1 MKKLRKSNLHALA
14 IGIAALIFFVLGG
27 LRAHHIRNDFAP
39 VYDGAR
45 CLLHGCNPYG
55 TGVLVYPPSTL
66 LVLSPFALF
75 QYPVA
80 WLIWLLL
87 NGGLFVTAVVLVL
100 SLCPK
105 RHQWLET
112 ALGAVLLAGSSLL
125 LILAQPS
132 AFAISLVVIGVYF
145 FLRGRHPFVGAVFL
159 MISLA
164 VKPLIGALIV
174 LYLFFR
180 GVHRRYAALAIAGA
194 LTLLLCSG
202 LILVKHPQ
210 SADWVSDVHANVSRA
225 VAPGATD
232 DPRPT
237 NEQAGA
243 ALNLQTITSIFF
255 RDEKAFNYAAYAVF
269 GALFVAW
276 AVAVLRMNSTFEN
289 HLLSLG
295 ALSVLTLLPVYHRN
309 YDSRLLLLSIPA
321 ALIVLERRRI
331 IGACL
336 CVLVALATV
345 SIQYWAQLIL
355 KRDGLLQTVQRNKP
369 LLILL
374 LRETDI
380 RLLVIFFLFMV
391 ALFNVRDPMHSEAR
405 SG

>member
-1 MKKLRKSNLHALA
+1 
-14 IGIAALIFFVLGG
+14 
-27 LRAHHIRNDFAP
+27 
-39 VYDGAR
+39 
-45 CLLHGCNPYG
+45 
-55 TGVLVYPPSTL
+55 
-66 LVLSPFALF
+66 
-75 QYPVA
+75 
-80 WLIWLLL
+80 
-87 NGGLFVTAVVLVL
+87 
-100 SLCPK
+100 
-105 RHQWLET
+105 
-112 ALGAVLLAGSSLL
+112 
-125 LILAQPS
+125 
-132 AFAISLVVIGVYF
+132 
-145 FLRGRHPFVGAVFL
+145 
-159 MISLA
+159 
-164 VKPLIGALIV
+164 
-174 LYLFFR
+174 
-180 GVHRRYAALAIAGA
+180 
-194 LTLLLCSG
+194 
-202 LILVKHPQ
+202 
-210 SADWVSDVHANVSRA
+210 
-225 VAPGATD
+225 
-232 DPRPT
+232 
-237 NEQAGA
+237 
-243 ALNLQTITSIFF
+243 
-255 RDEKAFNYAAYAVF
+255 
-269 GALFVAW
+269 
-276 AVAVLRMNSTFEN
+276 MNSTFEN

>member
-27 LRAHHIRNDFAP
+27 RRAHHIRNDFAP

>member
-1 MKKLRKSNLHALA
+1 
-14 IGIAALIFFVLGG
+14 
-27 LRAHHIRNDFAP
+27 
-39 VYDGAR
+39 
-45 CLLHGCNPYG
+45 
-55 TGVLVYPPSTL
+55 
-66 LVLSPFALF
+66 VLSPFALF

-295 ALSVLTLLPVYHRN
+295 ALSVLTLLPVYS
-309 YDSRLLLLSIPA
+309 SRLDRP
-321 ALIVLERRRI
+321 
-331 IGACL
+331 
-336 CVLVALATV
+336 
-345 SIQYWAQLIL
+345 
-355 KRDGLLQTVQRNKP
+355 
-369 LLILL
+369 
-374 LRETDI
+374 
-380 RLLVIFFLFMV
+380 
-391 ALFNVRDPMHSEAR
+391 
-405 SG
+405 